1 MDKSI
6 KAAME
11 GLLRVATGETPH
23 IRRANCPENGSE
35 DRQADCPACQAI
47 ERAEKLLHPQWGA
60 DKSQILE
67 TVIRRLD
74 IG

>member
-1 MDKSI
+1 MDKAI

-23 IRRANCPENGSE
+23 IRRANCPENGSA
-35 DRQADCPACQAI
+35 DRQPDCPACQAI
-47 ERAEKLLHPQWGA
+47 ERAERLLQPQWA
-60 DKSQILE
+60 DKSQLLE
-67 TVIRRLD
+67 TMIRRLD

>member
-1 MDKSI
+1 MDKAI

-11 GLLRVATGETPH
+11 GLLRVATGETRH
-23 IRRANCPENGSE
+23 IERANCPVNGSE
-35 DRQADCPACQAI
+35 DRQDDCPACQAI
-47 ERAEKLLHPQWGA
+47 VRAEKLVNPQWA

-67 TVIRRLD
+67 TMIRRLD